1 MFGRPRRHLTR
12 LLNNA
17 DMLYILFIFTEK
29 VSFVRE
35 ESASIVEDNFDVSVL
50 DAESGLA
57 ERLVLKRREAMMI
70 IIKYYYT
77 NNCKRDWFVFET
89 FLLNRA

>member
-50 DAESGLA
+50 DESGLA
-57 ERLVLKRREAMMI
+57 ERLVLKRR
-70 IIKYYYT
+70 
-77 NNCKRDWFVFET
+77 
-89 FLLNRA
+89 